1 MGLLVHGSTT
11 GRQQTRSEKQQRRIQ
26 YAGGFRCTNFD
37 NEAQVID
44 GDDSGMSYR
53 GCTRAIREK
62 LLEEEEEGGVGS
74 SRMEDIDV
82 QLVRVEVQVVAGM
95 MYLLYVKVRFPGVLD
110 GCSYYKAK
118 VWQQL
123 PHYRDQSSDPN
134 SGFEIQ
140 MLERIEE
147 RDVPGEEESEGGE
160 EEELDD
166 PGVDAAVS
174 FGIQQLNMRN
184 NSLVPYQLRSLVR
197 ATKTVGVE
205 ESRNTVVHHFTMVVG
220 QGTMAD
226 QTVHMTVRATP
237 GHGGHDVTKIEF
249 EQT

>member
-1 MGLLVHGSTT
+1 MGLLVHGRSTREGT
-11 GRQQTRSEKQQRRIQ
+11 SSSQSEKQRRRMQR
-26 YAGGFRCTNFD
+26 AGGFRCTTFD

-44 GDDSGMSYR
+44 GDDSGVSYR
-53 GCTRAIREK
+53 GCIRAVREK
-62 LLEEEEEGGVGS
+62 LLEQEGAVGS

-82 QLVRVEVQVVAGM
+82 QLVRVEIQVVAGM
-95 MYLLYVKVRFPGVLD
+95 MYMLYVKVTVPGVLD
-110 GCSYYKAK
+110 GWYYKAK

-123 PHYRDQSSDPN
+123 PHYRDQSSDPT

-140 MLERIEE
+140 SLERIEQGN
-147 RDVPGEEESEGGE
+147 VPGEEVESEGGE

-174 FGIQQLNMRN
+174 FAIQKLNMSN

-197 ATKTVGVE
+197 ATKTQGIE

-237 GHGGHDVTKIEF
+237 GHGHDVTKIDF
-249 EQT
+249 EQ